1 MSGGKKDP
9 AAELRSALI
18 SALVEVPFMSALPDR
33 RLLIHLIRR
42 DVENF
47 PDVQERAEARLHV
60 IEIVLACLNHPGGLR
75 ALNAGLLTMAPEAQA
90 TKRAAQLIQ
99 SATLQSLL
107 PDSDVKR
114 IHELL
119 RKAENDLDVPDFWR
133 PMMQE
138 SVHRLPTGAKSL
150 VAVFDHLAAQ
160 RNGPHRVPPALVLI
174 DIVAGALDG
183 AIAVELVAWGEGQA
197 DRLDVLDELRGL
209 RHVPD
214 AVPDRGG
221 TAGGVLSENAV
232 QDHLRLEQGRESSGV
247 VVGDPFGGAAVDADR
262 LLPENYD
269 SSIIAA
275 GDGLGGLVP
284 ETAPLPPANDASS
297 DRGDGMPPGAPPASP
312 VVDILPKVWGDVPQR
327 NPNFTGREALLEQ
340 LHSELSLSRQTAVL
354 PQALHGMGGVGKSQV
369 AIEYVHRHSAD
380 YDLIWWVSAEQSG
393 QILTSLTKLAQ
404 RLDLDVSPEAN
415 TAVPIVRE
423 ALSTGSVPYKRW
435 LLVFDNA
442 EAPDEV
448 QKYFPTGGAG
458 KILVTSRDID
468 WSRVT
473 QAIEVDVFTR
483 EESCTFLRNRNPDLS
498 EDEADRL
505 AEALGDL
512 PLAIEQAA
520 AWRAATG
527 MSVDE
532 YLSLLEQK
540 RIELLDASPSPDYRR
555 SVAAAWKV
563 SLDKLR
569 EVNEAALQLLQICSF
584 FAPEPI
590 SRDLFA
596 GSQLAPITPALDAT
610 LNDSFRLSRA
620 IRDIQRYALAR
631 IDHRDNTLQIHRL
644 VQAVLVGGLAE
655 AEREVMRRGAH
666 TLLANNTPG
675 NPSRR
680 DQWNRYQAL
689 RPHVAVSGAVQ
700 STEARVQE
708 LVFNIAKFLYYW
720 GDHTGSEELSAEAYE
735 YRKRDRGDTDPHTL
749 SVAKWLGWMYWING
763 KYAEARKL
771 NRQTWDLSR
780 ETFGEDDEGTLDAM
794 AVVAI
799 DLRTTG
805 DFSAALELDVRGYQA
820 ARREFGDEDPV
831 TLTFAHSQGVS
842 LRLLSEYKRAK
853 ELDTE
858 THRRKEIVLGSESDS
873 TLNTLN
879 ALVIDIR
886 ESGSYIEARRLQEE
900 VYARHHE
907 AFGPDAPATLRAARS
922 LSVARRKA
930 GDHPSARR
938 LAEETLEKYR
948 RRYDD
953 DYPETI
959 ATALNYAIDLRH
971 AGELTASRELG
982 EATFARYRRKFGDFH
997 SYTLS
1002 ACTNL
1007 AIVIRLQGDPVAA
1020 CQMDRDTLG
1029 RLEDSLGAD
1038 HAVTLSCATNLASD
1052 LYAIGDYQAA
1062 YERDTDTLARS
1073 ERMLGVEHPST
1084 LACSVNL
1091 AMDLR
1096 ALARVNEA
1104 DKMLGDTMA
1113 RFRKV
1118 LGEKHPATLNAL
1130 QSLRADCDVDP
1141 MPI

>member
-1 MSGGKKDP
+1 MPGGKKDP
-9 AAELRSALI
+9 AAELRGALI
-18 SALVEVPFMSALPDR
+18 TALVDVPFMGALPDR
-33 RLLIHLIRR
+33 RLLINLIRR

-60 IEIVLACLNHPGGLR
+60 VEIVLACLNHPGGLR
-75 ALNAGLLTMAPEAQA
+75 ALQAGLVTMAPEAPA

-99 SATLQSLL
+99 SATLLSLL

-119 RKAENDLDVPDFWR
+119 RKAENDFEVQDFWR
-133 PMMQE
+133 AALE
-138 SVHRLPTGAKSL
+138 EASHRLPAGTKSL
-150 VAVFDHLAAQ
+150 VAAFNHLAAQ
-160 RNGPHRVPPALVLI
+160 RSGPQRIPPALVLI

-183 AIAVELVAWGEGQA
+183 SIAVELTAWGEGQA
-197 DRLDVLDELRGL
+197 DRLDVLEELRGL
-209 RHVPD
+209 RRDFED
-214 AVPDRGG
+214 ALDGG
-221 TAGGVLSENAV
+221 NAANGVSHTYAD
-232 QDHLRLEQGRESSGV
+232 QDHLALEQGRELSGV
-247 VVGDPFGGAAVDADR
+247 VVGGPFGAVPVAADT
-262 LLPENYD
+262 LLPENYE
-269 SSIIAA
+269 SSIIA
-275 GDGLGGLVP
+275 GPDGP
-284 ETAPLPPANDASS
+284 ENFDPEADPRPPASDASS
-297 DRGDGMPPGAPPASP
+297 DRGDGMPPGAPTVSLVAD
-312 VVDILPKVWGDVPQR
+312 VLPKVWGDVPQR
-327 NPNFTGREALLEQ
+327 NPNFTGRDALLEQ
-340 LHSELSLSRQTAVL
+340 LHNELSLSRQTAVL

-380 YDLIWWVSAEQSG
+380 YDLIWWVSAEQTG
-393 QILTSLTKLAQ
+393 QILASLTKLAQ
-404 RLDLDVSPEAN
+404 RLELDVSPEAN

-473 QAIEVDVFTR
+473 QSIEVDVFAR
-483 EESCTFLRNRNPDLS
+483 DESCTFLRNRNPDLS
-498 EDEADRL
+498 EHEADRL

-527 MSVDE
+527 MPVDE

-563 SLDKLR
+563 SLDKLG

-596 GSQLAPITPALDAT
+596 GSQMAPITPALDAA
-610 LNDSFRLSRA
+610 LSDSFRLSRA
-620 IRDIQRYALAR
+620 IRDIQKYALAR
-631 IDHRDNTLQIHRL
+631 IDHRNNTLQIHRL
-644 VQAVLVGGLAE
+644 VQAVLVGGLTE
-655 AEREVMRRGAH
+655 EEREVMRRGAH
-666 TLLANNTPG
+666 TLLATNRPG
-675 NPSRR
+675 IPDRR
-680 DQWNRYQAL
+680 DQWNRYNAL
-689 RPHVAVSGAVQ
+689 RPHAAVSGAVR
-700 STEARVQE
+700 STEAHVQE

-720 GDHTGSEELSAEAYE
+720 GDHAGSEELAREAYE
-735 YRKRDRGDTDPHTL
+735 CRLQDRGETHPHTL
-749 SVAKWLGWMYWING
+749 EVAKWLGWMYMING
-763 KYAEARKL
+763 KYTEARELNQRTWKL
-771 NRQTWDLSR
+771 YR
-780 ETFGEDDEGTLDAM
+780 ETFGDEDEGTLDAM
-794 AVVAI
+794 GLVVG
-799 DLRTTG
+799 DLRITG
-805 DFSAALELDVRGYQA
+805 DFKTALELDDRGYEV
-820 ARREFGDEDPV
+820 ARRMFTEDDPV
-831 TLTFAHSQGVS
+831 TLLIAHSRGIN
-842 LRLLSEYKRAK
+842 LRLLGDFKRAI
-853 ELDTE
+853 ELDRS
-858 THRRKEIVLGSESDS
+858 THQRREVVLGSDS
-873 TLNTLN
+873 YNALNTFN

-886 ESGSYIEARRLQEE
+886 ESGNYIEARRLQED
-900 VYARHHE
+900 VYARHLE
-907 AFGPDAPATLRAARS
+907 AFGPDKPATLSAARS

-930 GDHPSARR
+930 GDHPSARK

-948 RRYDD
+948 RRYND

-971 AGELTASRELG
+971 AGELRVARELG
-982 EATFARYRRKFGDFH
+982 EATLARYRRKFGELH

-1007 AIVIRLQGDPVAA
+1007 AIVIRLEGDPEMA
-1020 CQMDRDTLG
+1020 CQMNRETLEKLESTLG
-1029 RLEDSLGAD
+1029 PD

-1052 LYAIGDYQAA
+1052 LYATGDYQAA

-1096 ALARVNEA
+1096 ALTRVNEA

-1130 QSLRADCDVDP
+1130 QSVRADCDVDP